1 MHVPNPLGGLPLVL
15 RDSEVENPRKGELL
29 LNYTTLD
36 LITVNKKTGN
46 KVRLADSI
54 YQQIIA
60 TRLENSKIEITHTD
74 TVEGAEE
81 KTLPD
86 VSDRK
91 MNTWYMNI
99 TKRTVNV
106 SESSDEG

>member
-1 MHVPNPLGGLPLVL
+1 MHVPNPLGGIHLIL
-15 RDSEVENPRKGELL
+15 RDHEEKNPRKGELL
-29 LNYTTLD
+29 LNYTNLD

-46 KVRLADSI
+46 KVRLADVI

-74 TVEGAEE
+74 TVEGTEE
-81 KTLPD
+81 KVLPD

-99 TKRTVNV
+99 TKRSPITTK
-106 SESSDEG
+106 SEEES